1 MASTKAKA
9 SPKFDPTRKSAP
21 GKGNKSKGS
30 GDKLM
35 TKAERKKMI
44 ERRKNKPKKLTL
56 EAQEIH
62 RLEQESSKK
71 VCLPITEIVLWH
83 NAYNFHSRLM
93 SSRLAS
99 SPTSPSPR

>member
-9 SPKFDPTRKSAP
+9 SPKFDPNRKSAP
-21 GKGNKSKGS
+21 GKGNKKKGS

-56 EAQEIH
+56 EAQEIQ

-71 VCLPITEIVLWH
+71 VCLPITVIVL
-83 NAYNFHSRLM
+83 L
-93 SSRLAS
+93 
-99 SPTSPSPR
+99 